1 MTAQS
6 HKNDFSV
13 YLFVEK
19 NVRREPDYFG
29 ASYFQPMTID
39 DAVEQARNSD
49 DITKVIEINLHEGW
63 SRDAGEKVAEAYY
76 QKYDWELL
84 DEEAGHPFLEDSEIW
99 QNTLEVAG
107 RRDEYWTQK
116 RNSA

>member
-1 MTAQS
+1 MTAPAAP
-6 HKNDFSV
+6 NDFSV
-13 YLFVEK
+13 YVFVVK
-19 NVRREPDYFG
+19 GGRREPGYFDESSFE
-29 ASYFQPMTID
+29 AMTLD
-39 DAVEQARNSD
+39 NAVEHVRGSD
-49 DITKVIEINLHEGW
+49 DITKIIETNLHEGW
-63 SRDAGEKVAEAYY
+63 SRDASEKVAEAYY

-84 DEEAGHPFLEDSEIW
+84 DDEAGHPFLEDSEIW